1 MRILALALAGFVW
14 SAAAISDT
22 AAERPF
28 FVLQATT
35 TTQNSGLLDAL
46 LPKFEAA
53 SGIDVR
59 VVVFGTGQALR
70 NGENGDVDLLLVH
83 APQMEAEF
91 VKNGFGVERHHVME
105 NDFVLVGP
113 EDDLAGTR
121 DASGIADALERIASV
136 KALFISRGDNSG
148 THIKETEIWR
158 MAGVDPRTGSG
169 EWYLEAGG
177 GMGATLN
184 ISAARGAYTIA
195 DRASWASF
203 ANRAG
208 LALLFEDDDELL
220 RNPYGLVLVN
230 PDRHAHVK
238 AAEGQAFIDWMTGKE
253 GQAGIAAFTIDGQP
267 VFFPASDPAR
277 HRKD

>member
-1 MRILALALAGFVW
+1 MRTLALVFAAIVWSTAALA
-14 SAAAISDT
+14 DT
-22 AAERPF
+22 AGEQPF
-28 FVLQATT
+28 LVLQATT

-53 SGIDVR
+53 TGIDVR

-91 VKNGFGVERHHVME
+91 VKNGFGVERHQVME

-113 EDDLAGTR
+113 QDDPAGAR
-121 DASGIADALERIASV
+121 NVSGIADALAQIAAV
-136 KALFISRGDNSG
+136 NALFISRGDNSG
-148 THIKETEIWR
+148 THVKEMEIWR
-158 MAGVDPRTGSG
+158 MAGLDPRIGSG
-169 EWYLEAGG
+169 KWYLEAGS

-184 ISAARGAYTIA
+184 ISAARSAYTIA

-208 LALLFEDDDELL
+208 LALLFESDERIL

-230 PDRHAHVK
+230 PARHAHVK
-238 AAEGQAFIDWMTGKE
+238 AAEGQAFIDWMMGEE
-253 GQAGIAAFTIDGQP
+253 GQAEIAAFQIDGQP
-267 VFFPASDPAR
+267 VFFPAHDPAR